1 MKIVSSFS
9 KFARFPAVAIAA
21 AVLAAPAGAAV
32 IPDVTYTY
40 STAPSTSY
48 DDPGMTTLVDGVR
61 VTPAFNAT
69 GFADV
74 VAGWIQ
80 NPGNPDAPHPAIDFN
95 LGNVFNLTGVEISYA
110 LWPGAGVRAPN
121 EVRVS
126 FSNDGVNFFGEQTF
140 GGFDGTDHA
149 EGYAVFSRLL
159 DIDVTGETAAYVRL
173 DFRQGPSDA
182 WGENR
187 SAWHMIDEVTFTG
200 TVIPEPS
207 TVAFLLGLAAG
218 GLLLFR
224 RRRG

>member
-1 MKIVSSFS
+1 MNILSSFS
-9 KFARFPAVAIAA
+9 KLARFPAVAIAA

-40 STAPSTSY
+40 NKAPHPSY
-48 DDPGMTTLVDGVR
+48 DDPGMKTLVDGVR

-74 VAGWIQ
+74 VVGWLQ
-80 NPGNPDAPHPAIDFN
+80 NPANPDMPHPVIDFN
-95 LGNVFNLTGVEISYA
+95 LGNIFNLTGVEISYA

-126 FSNDGVNFFGEQTF
+126 FSNDGVNFSGAQTF
-140 GGFDGTDHA
+140 AGFDGSDHA

-159 DIDVTGETAAYVRL
+159 DIDLTGETAAHVRL
-173 DFRQGPSDA
+173 DFRQGPGDT

-187 SAWHMIDEVTFTG
+187 SSWHMFDEVTFSG

-207 TVAFLLGLAAG
+207 TVALLLGLASV
-218 GLLLFR
+218 GLLVFR